1 MAGNTG
7 DTGNTGAAASPVAAL
22 AARLVA
28 AHPDHVPVIID
39 NECRGFALRNSKFL
53 VTRDVRIAQFMCI
66 VRKRLGPRPPGP
78 AVALYMSSKGKIPTS
93 SETIGTL
100 YDRNR
105 DPNTLLL
112 HLALHS
118 ENTFGN

>member
-1 MAGNTG
+1 MAGKT
-7 DTGNTGAAASPVAAL
+7 DTGTAASPVALAAL
-22 AARLVA
+22 AARLVE
-28 AHPDHVPVIID
+28 AHPGHVPVIVD
-39 NECRGFALRNSKFL
+39 NDCRGFTLRNSKFL

-93 SETIGTL
+93 SETIGAL

-105 DPNTLLL
+105 DPETLLL